1 MENERSQTKCIFF
14 RQFFHSVMIISM
26 KSVRAK
32 ILSAR
37 NRLVPSELARKIS
50 HKLDIGDWWVI
61 YMLSRNLDPIVFK
74 DVLAQLLERLEMRN
88 NHQSDEKA

>member
-1 MENERSQTKCIFF
+1 
-14 RQFFHSVMIISM
+14 M

-37 NRLVPSELARKIS
+37 NRLIPGDIARKIS
-50 HKLDIGDWWVI
+50 HKLDVGDWWLI

-88 NHQSDEKA
+88 NHQHDEKA